1 MSSKITK
8 TLKDVTESLLLAG
21 NTLLVNN
28 LKNKND
34 QFFTEH
40 ATFVMRS
47 LYCDFASSSTKK
59 IAVKMRIYK
68 GDRHILIQ
76 LNF

>member
-8 TLKDVTESLLLAG
+8 TLKDVTVAIISWKYTVR
-21 NTLLVNN
+21 TLKICN
-28 LKNKND
+28 LRNKND

-59 IAVKMRIYK
+59 IAVKM
-68 GDRHILIQ
+68 
-76 LNF
+76 